1 MNKSAYPIR
10 TRFAKDIIAEVMLP
24 EKQPA
29 STKRKRGEQGK
40 IAILATG
47 LPSSPNK
54 TDILLFLAAQGYIV
68 ISPRYRGTWESQG
81 KFLAKSPAQDIRDI
95 IDDLMTHKSIVDLFT
110 GETKHIRVSA
120 IHLFGS
126 SFGGPAVL
134 MNSHLPIVKKVI
146 ALSPVIDWKVEGE
159 SEPFD
164 FFVRFTKEAFGD
176 AFRPES
182 PTDWQKLLST
192 DFYNPIAHTK
202 TIQGKKV
209 FIMHA
214 KDDTVVPCDPLVPFA
229 EKINAAYYL
238 KPKGGHFSLMFLT
251 HQFFW
256 KKIQAFIDK
265 R

>member
-1 MNKSAYPIR
+1 MKKIVYPLFR

-29 STKRKRGEQGK
+29 SIKHKRSKQGK
-40 IAILATG
+40 VAILATG

-54 TDILLFLAAQGYIV
+54 KDVLLFLASQGYVV
-68 ISPRYRGTWESQG
+68 ISPRYRGSWESEG
-81 KFLAKSPAQDIRDI
+81 NFLERSPAEDIRDI
-95 IDDLMTHKSIVDLFT
+95 INDLTNHKSIVDLFT
-110 GETKHIRVSA
+110 GETKPLRVST

-134 MNSHLPIVKKVI
+134 MNSHLSIVKKVI
-146 ALSPVIDWKVEGE
+146 ALSPVIDWAVEGE

-176 AFRPES
+176 AFRSKS
-182 PTDWQKLLST
+182 PTDWQKLITT
-192 DFYNPIAHTK
+192 DFYNPIAHIK
-202 TIQGKKV
+202 TMQGKKI

-214 KDDTVVPCDPLVPFA
+214 KDDTVVPFNPLVPFA
-229 EKINAAYYL
+229 KKIHATYYA
-238 KPKGGHFSLMFLT
+238 KPKGGHFSLRLLT

-256 KKIQAFIDK
+256 KKIQTFIEK
-265 R
+265 